1 MPIKTI
7 LPLTI
12 LPLTILPLTILPLL
26 FLLSGVQVPA
36 AEITSPEEFLGFQ
49 VGSDRKLA
57 DWQQISSYF
66 RLLDEQSDRVLVQE
80 VGRTTEGNAFLLATI
95 SSPQNLEKLEEYR
108 QIQKL
113 LADPRRAEESVEALI
128 RKGKTIVLITCGI
141 HSTEVASPQMSLEF
155 AWEMASSMD
164 RETLEVLEDVIFLF
178 VPSLNPD
185 GVNIVVNWYRET
197 VGTPAE
203 GTGPPRL
210 YQKYVGHDNNRDWYM
225 FTQKETRIAIQQ
237 LHNRWHPQ
245 IVYDVHQMGT
255 TAARIFVP
263 PFIDPIDPNVD
274 PLIAA
279 QIVDIGGFMF
289 SALVASGRKGVVTNA
304 IYDAFTPA
312 RAYQHYHG
320 GVRLLSE
327 SASARLATPVIIA
340 PEQLQ
345 AGRNYHAAR
354 SSWNFPEPWPGG
366 EWRVRD
372 IVEDQKVALKACLLH
387 AARNRSSWLRNFYQ
401 IGLNAIRREDPHAF
415 LIPARQKDHQ
425 GLYDLLETLDF
436 GLVEIH
442 RAQESFQVEA
452 ARCSSPPFCAEPLLR
467 IEAGDYL
474 VLQQQPYSSFARTLL
489 EIQKYP
495 ELRQYPGGPLKRP
508 YDVTA
513 QTLGTQLGVSVYQIH
528 EGLPVRMER
537 LEKVVRPSG
546 TFSGTGSY
554 WLFSHENSA
563 FARLANRLLTR
574 GHRVDWATYGFRVG
588 DRPYPVG
595 TLMARAGQG
604 SDEELR
610 MLLQDLPVHVERVE
624 KWPQLAWQRI
634 RKPRVGLYQ
643 SYDSSMDEG
652 WTRWI
657 LEQNEFYYTS
667 LLDRDIRKGQL
678 QEFDVILFAEQSARE
693 IREGLSEPYP
703 QEFRGGIG
711 KEGMKSLKR
720 YARQGGTLVFLGKS
734 AQLPADEWKVGFREV
749 VRKLPRS
756 DFFVPGSLLRIQVNR
771 RHPIGYGMSEQSA
784 AMFVKSPAFEADSA
798 VVVASYSEEDLLLSG
813 WIDGAEYLTGK
824 KAVFEVPIGK
834 GRIIVIGFRCQFR
847 AQTRV
852 TYKLLFNSIFYATT
866 R

>member
-1 MPIKTI
+1 MHMKRV
-7 LPLTI
+7 
-12 LPLTILPLTILPLL
+12 LPLL
-26 FLLSGVQVPA
+26 FLVPSFHVVQA
-36 AEITSPEEFLGFQ
+36 SRITSPEEFLGFQ
-49 VGSDRKLA
+49 VGADRKLA
-57 DWQQISSYF
+57 DWRQISSYF

-80 VGRTTEGNAFLLATI
+80 VGRTTEGNPFLLTTI
-95 SSPQNLEKLEEYR
+95 SSPETLEKLEDYR
-108 QIQKL
+108 QVQKL
-113 LADPRRAEESVEALI
+113 LADPRRVEGSVEELI
-128 RKGKTIVLITCGI
+128 REGKTIVLITCGI
-141 HSTEVASPQMSLEF
+141 HSTEVASPQMSLEL
-155 AWEMASSMD
+155 AWEMASGMD
-164 RETLEVLEDVIFLF
+164 PETLEVLEDVIFLF

-203 GTGPPRL
+203 GTHPPRL

-237 LHNRWHPQ
+237 VQNRWHPQ
-245 IVYDVHQMGT
+245 IVYDVHQMGP

-263 PFIDPIDPNVD
+263 PFIDPIERNVD
-274 PLIAA
+274 PLIQA

-327 SASARLATPVIIA
+327 SASAHLATPVIIV
-340 PEQLQ
+340 PEQLRE
-345 AGRNYHAAR
+345 GRNYHAAR
-354 SSWNFPEPWPGG
+354 SSWNFSEPWPGG
-366 EWRVRD
+366 EWRLRD

-387 AARNRSSWLRNFYQ
+387 AARNRSGWLRNFYQ
-401 IGLNAIRREDPHAF
+401 IGLNSIRRSDPHAF
-415 LIPARQKDHQ
+415 LIPASQKDRQ
-425 GLYDLLETLDF
+425 GLYDLLETLEF

-442 RAQESFQVEA
+442 QAQESFQVEA
-452 ARCSSPPFCAEPLLR
+452 AECSSPPFCAEGALR
-467 IEAGDYL
+467 IEAGDHL
-474 VLQQQPYSSFARTLL
+474 VLQQQPYSSFARTML
-489 EIQKYP
+489 EIQEYP

-513 QTLGTQLGVSVYQIH
+513 HTLGTQLGVSVYRIDDP
-528 EGLPVRMER
+528 LPAKIAR

-546 TFSGTGSY
+546 TFSGTGGY
-554 WLFSHENSA
+554 WLFSHDDNA
-563 FARLANRLLTR
+563 FARLTNRLLQR
-574 GHRVDWATYGFRVG
+574 GHRVDWATYGFRVE

-604 SDEELR
+604 SDEELKD
-610 MLLQDLPVHVERVE
+610 LLQSLPVHVQRVE

-643 SYDSSMDEG
+643 SYNSSMDEG

-657 LEQNEFYYTS
+657 LEQNEFSYTS
-667 LLDRDIRKGQL
+667 LLDRDIRKGKL
-678 QEFDVILFAEQSARE
+678 QDFDVLLFAEQSARE

-703 QEFRGGIG
+703 EEFRGGIG
-711 KEGMKSLKR
+711 SEGMESLKR
-720 YARQGGTLVFLGKS
+720 YAKQGGTLVFLGES
-734 AQLPADEWKVGFREV
+734 AQRPAEEWKVGFREV
-749 VRKLPRS
+749 IGELPKG

-784 AMFVKSPAFEADSA
+784 AMFVSSPAFETDSA
-798 VVVASYSEEDLLLSG
+798 VVVVSYPEEDLLLSG
-813 WIDGAEYLTGK
+813 WIDGEEYLTGK
-824 KAVFEVPIGK
+824 KAVFEVPMGR

-852 TYKLLFNSIFYATT
+852 TYKLLFNSMFYATT

>member
-1 MPIKTI
+1 MKKV
-7 LPLTI
+7 LP
-12 LPLTILPLTILPLL
+12 
-26 FLLSGVQVPA
+26 FLLLVSSLHLVQA
-36 AEITSPEEFLGFQ
+36 AQITSPEQFLGFK
-49 VGSDRKLA
+49 VGTDRKLA

-80 VGRTTEGNAFLLATI
+80 VGKTTEGNPFLLTTI
-95 SSPQNLEKLEEYR
+95 SSRKTLEKLEDYR

-113 LADPRRAEESVEALI
+113 LADPRRVEGSVEELI

-155 AWEMASSMD
+155 AWEMASGMD
-164 RETLEVLEDVIFLF
+164 AETLEVLENVIFLF

-203 GTGPPRL
+203 GTSPPRL

-225 FTQKETRIAIQQ
+225 FTQEETRIAIQQ
-237 LHNRWHPQ
+237 VHNRWHPQ
-245 IVYDVHQMGT
+245 IVYDLHQMGS

-274 PLIAA
+274 PLIQA
-279 QIVDIGGFMF
+279 QIVDIGGFLF

-327 SASARLATPVIIA
+327 SASASLATPVTIA
-340 PEQLQ
+340 PEQLK

-366 EWRVRD
+366 QWRLRD
-372 IVEDQKVALKACLLH
+372 IVQDQKVAVKACLLH
-387 AARNRSSWLRNFYQ
+387 AARNRSIWLRNFFQ
-401 IGLNAIRREDPHAF
+401 IGRNSIRRTDPHAF
-415 LIPARQKDHQ
+415 VIPARQKDRQ
-425 GLYDLLETLDF
+425 GLYDLLEILEF

-442 RAQESFQVEA
+442 KAQESFRVEA
-452 ARCSSPPFCAEPLLR
+452 GECSSPPFCAEGALR
-467 IEAGDYL
+467 IEAGDHL
-474 VLQQQPYSSFARTLL
+474 ILQQQPYSSFARTLL
-489 EIQKYP
+489 EIQEYP
-495 ELRQYPGGPLKRP
+495 ELRQYPGGPLERP

-513 QTLGTQLGVSVYQIH
+513 HTLGTQLGVSVYRIN
-528 EGLPVRMER
+528 EALPTRMER
-537 LEKVVRPSG
+537 LERIVRPSG
-546 TFSGTGSY
+546 TVSGTGGY
-554 WLFSHENSA
+554 WLYSHEDNA
-563 FARLANRLLTR
+563 FARLTNRLLQR
-574 GHRVDWATYGFRVG
+574 GHRVDWATYGFRVE

-604 SDEELR
+604 SDEELKN
-610 MLLQDLPVHVERVE
+610 LLQDLPVHVQRVE
-624 KWPQLAWQRI
+624 RWPQLAWQRI

-657 LEQNEFYYTS
+657 LEQNEFSYIS
-667 LLDRDIRKGQL
+667 LLDRDIREGQL
-678 QEFDVILFAEQSARE
+678 QEFDVILFAEQSAQE

-703 QEFRGGIG
+703 EEFRGGIG
-711 KEGMKSLKR
+711 SEGMEGLKR
-720 YARQGGTLVFLGKS
+720 YARQGGTLVFLGES
-734 AQLPADEWKVGFREV
+734 AQLPADEWQAGFREV
-749 VRKLPRS
+749 IRELPRR
-756 DFFVPGSLLRIQVNR
+756 DFYVPGSLLRIQVNR

-784 AMFVKSPAFEADSA
+784 AMFVSSPVFETDSA
-798 VVVASYSEEDLLLSG
+798 VVVASYPEKDLLLSG
-813 WIDGAEYLTGK
+813 WINGAEYLAGK
-824 KAVFEVPIGK
+824 QAVFEVPMGR

-852 TYKLLFNSIFYATT
+852 TYKLLFNSMFYATT